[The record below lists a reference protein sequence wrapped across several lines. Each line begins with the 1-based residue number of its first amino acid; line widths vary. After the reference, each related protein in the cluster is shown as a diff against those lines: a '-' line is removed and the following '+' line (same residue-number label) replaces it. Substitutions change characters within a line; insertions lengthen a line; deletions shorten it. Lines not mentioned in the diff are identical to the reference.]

1 MIQSWMVQQPIDI
14 KFLGVIFGLS
24 HHPTFFKHPRLSVAR
39 SSKEG
44 SDCHRSPF
52 FFWTPSVNE
61 RHQKKETF
69 WHPCEWCVYHIY
81 LLIYHRNCKF
91 TYPGKLTWN
100 LQIIHLERKMIFQT
114 FIMFQPLIFR
124 GVPLGPQTTNLWS
137 WLELKH
143 PKFLGCLSWVGNWSN
158 LRNLQRIF
166 WLEGSYP
173 GLNYDSGKDG
183 MKDLIVHHW
192 VGWTMIQFFYKP
204 DDVLLT
210 QLSFGKKV
218 LRNAPGK
225 GEIILYDL
233 GLFPVCFYRFYHR
246 EWPLSHHV
254 GNMFLPSTLSESKMN
269 LIACVEM
276 SFCHN
281 TVCTVWQDFW
291 DGTLQEG
298 CKWGKNLKGGS
309 GASTTAVVGVVF
321 VQQRSSE
328 VLMWEGFWLLQIY
341 FLYLF
346 VDRC

>member
-1 MIQSWMVQQPIDI
+1 MGLWVVCAGFPLDMFVGDVSSSTTGEYM
-14 KFLGVIFGLS
+14 VIFFGLRVGPIGLDS
-24 HHPTFFKHPRLSVAR
+24 LDFHYEK
-39 SSKEG
+39 
-44 SDCHRSPF
+44 DCH
-52 FFWTPSVNE
+52 E
-61 RHQKKETF
+61 RHAPENKKNI
-69 WHPCEWCVYHIY
+69 HPG
-81 LLIYHRNCKF
+81 R
-91 TYPGKLTWN
+91 LTWN

-114 FIMFQPLIFR
+114 FIIMFQPLIFR
-124 GVPLGPQTTNLWS
+124 GVPLGPQTTNLWC

-210 QLSFGKKV
+210 QLSFGKKL

-225 GEIILYDL
+225 GEIILHDL
-233 GLFPVCFYRFYHR
+233 GLFPVCFYRFYHP
-246 EWPLSHHV
+246 ESPLSHHV

-281 TVCTVWQDFW
+281 TVCTVWCQDFW

-298 CKWGKNLKGGS
+298 CKGGKKPEGWFWSKHNS
-309 GASTTAVVGVVF
+309 G
-321 VQQRSSE
+321 R
-328 VLMWEGFWLLQIY
+328 
-341 FLYLF
+341 
-346 VDRC
+346 RCCFCSAKE